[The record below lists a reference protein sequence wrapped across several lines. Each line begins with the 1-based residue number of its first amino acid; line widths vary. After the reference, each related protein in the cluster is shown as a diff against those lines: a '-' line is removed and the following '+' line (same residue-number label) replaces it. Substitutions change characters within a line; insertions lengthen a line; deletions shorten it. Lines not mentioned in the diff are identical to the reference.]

1 MFSNFCRDVLKI
13 LPWCLKTF
21 AVAFTNFCRDVFKLL
36 PWRLHTF
43 AVAFKNFCRALPNHV
58 LFDLKISLTTQN
70 LNDLNKVN
78 DDAFFL
84 FVRY

>member
-1 MFSNFCRDVLKI
+1 MAFTHFCRGVY
-13 LPWCLKTF
+13 
-21 AVAFTNFCRDVFKLL
+21 KLL
-36 PWRLHTF
+36 PWRLQTF

-78 DDAFFL
+78 DDAFF
-84 FVRY
+84 

>member
-21 AVAFTNFCRDVFKLL
+21 AVAFIQ
-36 PWRLHTF
+36 TF
-43 AVAFKNFCRALPNHV
+43 AVAFKNSCRALPNHV

-70 LNDLNKVN
+70 LNDLYKVN

-84 FVRY
+84 IVRY